1 MTVTLRAE
9 YVPGRRFLAR
19 LPNDQDLLKEVAAF
33 CKASSI
39 QMAVF
44 SLVGTVTT
52 VSYGSYDPKQQVY
65 VTAKEQ
71 APFEIVSCSG
81 NVSLKD
87 ENPFVQAHGILTNAH
102 GKIIAGQIF
111 SDTVLVAG
119 ELDLQEL
126 KGKPLERVY
135 DNQTG
140 LMLWQLKE
148 Q

>member
-1 MTVTLRAE
+1 MTVTVYAE
-9 YVPGRRFLAR
+9 YIPGRRFLAR
-19 LPNDQDLLKEVAAF
+19 LPNDQDLLKEVTAF
-33 CKASSI
+33 CKAASI

-87 ENPFVQAHGILTNAH
+87 ENPFVQAHGILTDEQ
-102 GKIIAGQIF
+102 GKIIAGQLF
-111 SDTVLVAG
+111 SETVLLAG

-126 KGKPLERVY
+126 QGKPLKRVY

-140 LMLWQLKE
+140 LLLWQLKE
-148 Q
+148 P

>member
-33 CKASSI
+33 CKAASI

>member
-1 MTVTLRAE
+1 MTVTLWAE

-33 CKASSI
+33 CKAASI

-87 ENPFVQAHGILTNAH
+87 ENPFVQVHGILTNSH